1 MQLVKQLKAL
11 PLSQDLSRPWK
22 QIQRL
27 LHGIFR
33 FSESEVALG
42 VCIFHEFP
50 TSLPPDSRK
59 VEKKFFFFFFVY
71 LFVQVELTYNIV
83 LISAVQRSDSVIHI
97 YILFIFF
104 SIMVY
109 HKMLNMVPC
118 AVGQDML
125 FSHSGHNSLHL
136 LVPNSQP
143 NLPFCWQSLSLFS
156 RSVSL
161 FLFCRQVHLCLILD
175 PTYK

>member
-1 MQLVKQLKAL
+1 MEYLDSVSLRWHWVYAFFTSFPPPC
-11 PLSQDLSRPWK
+11 PLTPGKW
-22 QIQRL
+22 
-27 LHGIFR
+27 
-33 FSESEVALG
+33 
-42 VCIFHEFP
+42 
-50 TSLPPDSRK
+50 RK
-59 VEKKFFFFFFVY
+59 SSFFFFVY

-125 FSHSGHNSLHL
+125 FIHSGHNSLHL